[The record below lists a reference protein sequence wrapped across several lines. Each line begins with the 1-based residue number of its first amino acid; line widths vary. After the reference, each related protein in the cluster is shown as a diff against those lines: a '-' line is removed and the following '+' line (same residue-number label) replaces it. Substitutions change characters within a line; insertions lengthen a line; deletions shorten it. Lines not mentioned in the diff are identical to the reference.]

1 MSLLSVSNVI
11 AGYGE
16 HDQILKGVD
25 IAVEEGEIVAI
36 LGPNGA
42 GKSTLLKTIAGMVKP
57 RSGTITVGSDEIA
70 GLAPREISRR
80 GVVFVPQEM
89 NIFPSMTI
97 EENLEIGAYVDPPK
111 LKEQLPRIYERI
123 PELAAKRR
131 AKAGTLSGGQRQLL
145 AMGMALMVS
154 PRLMLLDEPT
164 AGLSPAAAENLFK
177 MVRSIC
183 AEGVSIA
190 MIEQNALHAL
200 MIADRAYILVDG
212 RNARSGEAKAIAEDP
227 EIRRIFL
234 GASQTPSRGN
244 SHLQGGSDAD

>member
-16 HDQILKGVD
+16 HDQILKDVGIEVG
-25 IAVEEGEIVAI
+25 EGEIVAI

-42 GKSTLLKTIAGMVKP
+42 GKSTLLKTIAGIVKP
-57 RSGTITVGSDEIA
+57 RSGTVTVGNDNIA
-70 GLAPREISRR
+70 GLQPREISRR

-97 EENLEIGAYVDPPK
+97 EENLEIGAYVEPK
-111 LKEQLPRIYERI
+111 KFAEQLPRIYERI
-123 PELAAKRR
+123 PELGLKRKAR
-131 AKAGTLSGGQRQLL
+131 AGALSGGQRQML

-164 AGLSPAAAENLFK
+164 AGLSPAAAEKLFE
-177 MVRSIC
+177 MVRAIRDD
-183 AEGVSIA
+183 GVSIA
-190 MIEQNALHAL
+190 MVEQNALHAL

-212 RNARSGEAKAIAEDP
+212 RNARDGDARAIAEDP

-234 GASQTPSRGN
+234 GAS
-244 SHLQGGSDAD
+244 